1 MFDYLKTLLDARL
14 AKMEERG
21 ASAVEY
27 GLLIAGIAALI
38 VVAVFALGPFVKDAF
53 SDTCDAIDS
62 RQHQPRRHLRLLRP
76 LHDPT
81 GPATVAVVG
90 RRPFPPTALF
100 SRR

>member
-1 MFDYLKTLLDARL
+1 MFDFLKTLLDARL

-38 VVAVFALGPFVKDAF
+38 VVAVFALCPFVKDAF

-62 RQHQPRRHLRLLRP
+62 GNTNLAG
-76 LHDPT
+76 T
-81 GPATVAVVG
+81 CA
-90 RRPFPPTALF
+90 
-100 SRR
+100 S